1 MNRTIPISLVLA
13 FVAGC
18 SVTSAEDAR
27 NDENLDLR
35 PSSSIPGNK
44 PSNGKLAELDLVGTP
59 DMIVREDLLGGQW
72 VVRDERFE
80 AQACSVQEGAIEPGD
95 HRVLRFTVGVA
106 NVGDADL
113 YIGDPNDHLQDG
125 TFEYA
130 TCHQHFHFRHYVK
143 YTLVGED
150 GREWRAAKRGFCM
163 LDTDPNPATLGAPP
177 RKKLFDN
184 CGSPG
189 YAGNQGISH
198 GWTDTYRFDLPGQ
211 YVVLDGGDGQE
222 SVPPGTYTLRI
233 EANPPFAAAE
243 GEPCPYVDANGLCH
257 TLPESRYDNNIATAT
272 VVVPEHVGRTGT
284 GPAASLP
291 ANPYSH

>member
-1 MNRTIPISLVLA
+1 MNRFVPVSITLA
-13 FVAGC
+13 FIAGC
-18 SVTSAEDAR
+18 SIASSEDAR
-27 NDENLDLR
+27 EGNEVDLR
-35 PSSSIPGNK
+35 PRSSIPGNK

-59 DMIVREDLLGGQW
+59 DMVVREDLLGGQW
-72 VVRDERFE
+72 LVRDERFE
-80 AQACSVQEGAIEPGD
+80 MQACSVQEGGIQPGD
-95 HRVLRFTVGVA
+95 HTVLRFTVGVA

-113 YIGDPNDHLQDG
+113 YIGDPNKHLDDG

-143 YTLVGED
+143 YTLVGQD

-163 LDTDPNPATLGAPP
+163 LDTDPNPAYLGEPP

-184 CGSPG
+184 CGAPG
-189 YAGNQGISH
+189 YGGNQGISH

-222 SVPPGTYTLRI
+222 PVPPGTYTLRI
-233 EANPPFAAAE
+233 EANPPFAAAP
-243 GEPCPYVDANGLCH
+243 GEPCPHKDENGMCH
-257 TLPESRYDNNIATAT
+257 TLPESRYDNNVATAT
-272 VVVPEHVGRTGT
+272 VVIPEHPGRSGT

-291 ANPYSH
+291 ENPNGH